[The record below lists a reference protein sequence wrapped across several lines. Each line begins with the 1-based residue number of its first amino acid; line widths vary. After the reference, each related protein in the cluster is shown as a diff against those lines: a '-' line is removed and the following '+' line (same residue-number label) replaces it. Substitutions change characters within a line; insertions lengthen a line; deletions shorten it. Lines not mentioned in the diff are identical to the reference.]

1 MTGDVAPQ
9 NTHKVSVF
17 PHGLL
22 FYFHFCF
29 VFGFFKPDC
38 DDVTFQQMFHV
49 PHTEHGEELH
59 LVRAP
64 ATFSGLVDLL
74 KSQTFNLNTVCG
86 PRATDTLTLWHVF
99 LTLAS
104 LTAWASSTFSVSS
117 LPACRVENTKRKKLI
132 SFIIISYFK
141 RVYLNQCLCQCSPQ
155 S

>member
-86 PRATDTLTLWHVF
+86 PRATDTLTL
-99 LTLAS
+99 
-104 LTAWASSTFSVSS
+104 
-117 LPACRVENTKRKKLI
+117 
-132 SFIIISYFK
+132 
-141 RVYLNQCLCQCSPQ
+141 
-155 S
+155 